1 MMKKIYAIIAL
12 TVILLVINICLTLY
26 INNDDEY
33 YEGNYLS
40 HYYKLKNMPTIIPLE
55 YEEPEYEYDDAEEYY
70 FQNMEEIE
78 NNLLLNNNIKFNDSN
93 NKFFNFCYSL
103 LNEFLFCLSP
113 ENDKN
118 YKCKKLF
125 YEKLNELEKCDI
137 INFNNSKNS
146 KKDYIFFNFPRED
159 VLYTDVE
166 DEFEKEKKFKEKNEL
181 SQKNEEESEDEEKS
195 KKQILL
201 YNPKNNI
208 KNENENKDCIEY
220 GLTKDD
226 HIICKKYE

>member
-12 TVILLVINICLTLY
+12 TIILLVINICLTLY
-26 INNDDEY
+26 INNDDQY
-33 YEGNYLS
+33 YEANYLS
-40 HYYKLKNMPTIIPLE
+40 HYYKLKNMPTIIPIE
-55 YEEPEYEYDDAEEYY
+55 YEEPEYEYDEVEEYY
-70 FQNMEEIE
+70 FQNMEDIE
-78 NNLLLNNNIKFNDSN
+78 NNFLLNNNIKFNDSN
-93 NKFFNFCYSL
+93 NKLFNFCYSL

-146 KKDYIFFNFPRED
+146 KKEFIFFNFPKE
-159 VLYTDVE
+159 VYTDVE
-166 DEFEKEKKFKEKNEL
+166 DEFEKEKKYKEKSEFSL
-181 SQKNEEESEDEEKS
+181 KKDEENEDEEKS

-208 KNENENKDCIEY
+208 KNENANKDCVEY

-226 HIICKKYE
+226 HIICTKYE

>member
-1 MMKKIYAIIAL
+1 MMKKIYAIIGL
-12 TVILLVINICLTLY
+12 TIILLVINICLTLY

-40 HYYKLKNMPTIIPLE
+40 HYYKLKSMPTIIPIE
-55 YEEPEYEYDDAEEYY
+55 YEEPEYEYDDGEEYF
-70 FQNMEEIE
+70 FQNMEDFE

-103 LNEFLFCLSP
+103 LNEFLFCLAP

-125 YEKLNELEKCDI
+125 YEKINELEKCDI
-137 INFNNSKNS
+137 INFNISKNS
-146 KKDYIFFNFPRED
+146 KKDYIFFNFPNND

-166 DEFEKEKKFKEKNEL
+166 DEFEKEKKIKEKNDL
-181 SQKNEEESEDEEKS
+181 SLKKEEENEDEEKS

-201 YNPKNNI
+201 YNPNIII
-208 KNENENKDCIEY
+208 KNENENKDCVEY
-220 GLTKDD
+220 GLTQDE
-226 HIICKKYE
+226 HIICTKYE

>member
-12 TVILLVINICLTLY
+12 TIILLVINICLTLY
-26 INNDDEY
+26 INNDAQY
-33 YEGNYLS
+33 YEANYLS
-40 HYYKLKNMPTIIPLE
+40 HYYKLKNMPTIIPIE
-55 YEEPEYEYDDAEEYY
+55 YEEPEYEYDEVEEYY
-70 FQNMEEIE
+70 FQNMEDIE

-93 NKFFNFCYSL
+93 NKLFNFCYSL

-146 KKDYIFFNFPRED
+146 KKEFIFFNFPKE
-159 VLYTDVE
+159 VYTDVE
-166 DEFEKEKKFKEKNEL
+166 DEFEKEKKYKEKSEFSL
-181 SQKNEEESEDEEKS
+181 KKDEENEDEEKS

-201 YNPKNNI
+201 YNPKNNV
-208 KNENENKDCIEY
+208 KNENANKDCVEY

-226 HIICKKYE
+226 LIICTKYE

>member
-12 TVILLVINICLTLY
+12 TIILLVINICLTLY
-26 INNDDEY
+26 INNDDQY
-33 YEGNYLS
+33 YEANYLS
-40 HYYKLKNMPTIIPLE
+40 HYYKLKNMPTIIPIE
-55 YEEPEYEYDDAEEYY
+55 YEEPEYEYDEVEEYY
-70 FQNMEEIE
+70 FQNMEDIE

-93 NKFFNFCYSL
+93 NKLFNFCYSL

-146 KKDYIFFNFPRED
+146 KKEFIFFNFPKE
-159 VLYTDVE
+159 VYTDVE
-166 DEFEKEKKFKEKNEL
+166 DEFEKEKKYKEKSEFSL
-181 SQKNEEESEDEEKS
+181 KNDEENEDEEKG

-208 KNENENKDCIEY
+208 ENVNENKDCVEY
-220 GLTKDD
+220 GLTKDE
-226 HIICKKYE
+226 HIICTKYA

>member
-12 TVILLVINICLTLY
+12 TIILLIINICLTLY

-55 YEEPEYEYDDAEEYY
+55 YEEPEYEYDDGEEYY
-70 FQNMEEIE
+70 FPNMEDIE
-78 NNLLLNNNIKFNDSN
+78 KNLLLNNNIKFNDSN

-118 YKCKKLF
+118 YKCKKLL
-125 YEKLNELEKCDI
+125 YEKINELEKCDI
-137 INFNNSKNS
+137 INFNNLNNS
-146 KKDYIFFNFPRED
+146 KKDYLFFNFPKDEF
-159 VLYTDVE
+159 YPGVE
-166 DEFEKEKKFKEKNEL
+166 DEFEREKKLNEISEL
-181 SQKNEEESEDEEKS
+181 SLKNEEENEDEEKS

-201 YNPKNNI
+201 YNPNNI
-208 KNENENKDCIEY
+208 IGIENVNKDCVEY

-226 HIICKKYE
+226 YIICTKFE

>member
-12 TVILLVINICLTLY
+12 TIILLVINICLTLY

-55 YEEPEYEYDDAEEYY
+55 YEEPEYEYDDTEEYY
-70 FQNMEEIE
+70 FQNMEDIE
-78 NNLLLNNNIKFNDSN
+78 NSLLLNNNIKFNDSN
-93 NKFFNFCYSL
+93 NKFFNFCYTL

-118 YKCKKLF
+118 YRCKKLF

-137 INFNNSKNS
+137 IKFNKSKNS
-146 KKDYIFFNFPRED
+146 KKEIIFFNFPKEE
-159 VLYTDVE
+159 YIDVE
-166 DEFEKEKKFKEKNEL
+166 DEFEKEKKYKEKSEFSL
-181 SQKNEEESEDEEKS
+181 KKDEENEDEEKS
-195 KKQILL
+195 KKQIIL

-208 KNENENKDCIEY
+208 ENENANKDCVEY

-226 HIICKKYE
+226 LIICTKYE

>member
-12 TVILLVINICLTLY
+12 TIILLIINICLTLY

-55 YEEPEYEYDDAEEYY
+55 YEEPEYEYDDEEEYY
-70 FQNMEEIE
+70 FQNVEDIE

-93 NKFFNFCYSL
+93 NKFFSICYSL
-103 LNEFLFCLSP
+103 LNDFLFCLSP

-146 KKDYIFFNFPRED
+146 KKDYIFFNFPKEE
-159 VLYTDVE
+159 VLYTDIE
-166 DEFEKEKKFKEKNEL
+166 DEFEREKKLNEINDFSLKN
-181 SQKNEEESEDEEKS
+181 DEENEVEDKS
-195 KKQILL
+195 KKQLLL
-201 YNPKNNI
+201 YNPNNNI
-208 KNENENKDCIEY
+208 KNKNVNKDCVEY

-226 HIICKKYE
+226 YIICTKYE

>member
-1 MMKKIYAIIAL
+1 
-12 TVILLVINICLTLY
+12 
-26 INNDDEY
+26 
-33 YEGNYLS
+33 
-40 HYYKLKNMPTIIPLE
+40 MPTIIPIE
-55 YEEPEYEYDDAEEYY
+55 YEEPEYEYDEVEEYY
-70 FQNMEEIE
+70 FQNMEDIE

-93 NKFFNFCYSL
+93 NKLFNFCYSL

-146 KKDYIFFNFPRED
+146 KKDFIFFNFPKD
-159 VLYTDVE
+159 VYTDVE
-166 DEFEKEKKFKEKNEL
+166 DEFEKEKKYKEKSEFSL
-181 SQKNEEESEDEEKS
+181 KKDEENEDEEKS

-208 KNENENKDCIEY
+208 KNENANKDCVEY

-226 HIICKKYE
+226 LIICTKYE

>member
-1 MMKKIYAIIAL
+1 MKKIYAIIAL
-12 TVILLVINICLTLY
+12 TIILLVINICLTLY
-26 INNDDEY
+26 INNDDQY
-33 YEGNYLS
+33 YEANYLS
-40 HYYKLKNMPTIIPLE
+40 HYYKLKNMPTIIPIE
-55 YEEPEYEYDDAEEYY
+55 YEEPEYEYDEVEEYY
-70 FQNMEEIE
+70 FQNMEDIE
-78 NNLLLNNNIKFNDSN
+78 NNFLLNNNIKFNDSN
-93 NKFFNFCYSL
+93 NKLFNFCYSL

-146 KKDYIFFNFPRED
+146 KKEFIFFNFPKE
-159 VLYTDVE
+159 VYTDVE
-166 DEFEKEKKFKEKNEL
+166 DEFEKEKN
-181 SQKNEEESEDEEKS
+181 

-208 KNENENKDCIEY
+208 KNENANKDCVEY

-226 HIICKKYE
+226 HIICTKYE